1 MIKAK
6 DIYDFIDTFAP
17 FETQMSFDNAGL
29 IIGDENAVSDT
40 VIVTLDV
47 TAEVIQ
53 EAVEH
58 NANIIVSHHPVIF
71 YATKSLAGDSVPF
84 LCARHNM
91 TVISAHT
98 NLDFSKGGVN
108 DTLAELSGVIA
119 DEYSADNCTIIGHLE
134 KPVKCRDFA
143 KSLKHNL
150 DISGLRYTD
159 TGMIQKIAVSCGAG
173 GENIFTAKKYGTDAF
188 ITGEIKH
195 HQIIYANDH
204 HIAVFDL
211 GHFNSENLII
221 PKLVKMLSEQF
232 PDTNFIQSQTFSDKL
247 IYLGES

>member
-1 MIKAK
+1 MVKAK
-6 DIYDFIDTFAP
+6 DIYNFIDSFAP

-40 VIVTLDV
+40 VLVTLDV
-47 TAEVIQ
+47 TADVIR
-53 EAVEH
+53 EAIKN

-71 YATKSLAGDSVPF
+71 HPIKSLASDSVPF
-84 LCARHNM
+84 LCAKYNM

-98 NLDFSKGGVN
+98 NLDIAKGGVN

-119 DEYSADNCTIIGHLE
+119 GENFPDDCMIIGHLR
-134 KPVKCRDFA
+134 KPIPCRDFA
-143 KSLKHNL
+143 KSLKNNL
-150 DISGLRYTD
+150 NISGLRYTD

-173 GENIFTAKKYGTDAF
+173 GDNIFLAKKYGADGF

-195 HQIIYANDH
+195 HEIIYANDH

-221 PKLVKMLSEQF
+221 PKLVKMLSEKF
-232 PDTNFIQSQTFSDKL
+232 PDTDFIQSQTFSDKL

>member
-1 MIKAK
+1 MVKAK
-6 DIYDFIDTFAP
+6 EIYDLIDSFAP

-53 EAVEH
+53 EAIEH

-71 YATKSLAGDSVPF
+71 YPTKSLASDSVPF

-108 DTLAELSGVIA
+108 DSLAELSGVITE
-119 DEYSADNCTIIGHLE
+119 EYSADNSTIIGHLE
-134 KPVKCRDFA
+134 KPVPCRDFA
-143 KSLKHNL
+143 KSLKYNL
-150 DISGLRYTD
+150 NISGLRYTD

-173 GENIFTAKKYGTDAF
+173 GENISVAKKYGADAF

-204 HIAVFDL
+204 NIAVFDL

-221 PKLVKMLSEQF
+221 PKLVKRLSANF
-232 PDTNFIQSQTFSDKL
+232 PDTHFIQSQTFSDKL
-247 IYLGES
+247 IYLGE

>member
-53 EAVEH
+53 EAIEH
-58 NANIIVSHHPVIF
+58 HANIIVSHHPVIF
-71 YATKSLAGDSVPF
+71 YPTKSLASDSVPF

-119 DEYSADNCTIIGHLE
+119 DEYSADGCTIIGHLE
-134 KPVKCRDFA
+134 KPVQCRDFA
-143 KSLKHNL
+143 KSLKNHL
-150 DISGLRYTD
+150 HISGLRYTD

-173 GENIFTAKKYGTDAF
+173 GENISVAKKYGADGF

-204 HIAVFDL
+204 NIAVFDL

-221 PKLVKMLSEQF
+221 PKLVKKLSEHF
-232 PDTNFIQSQTFSDKL
+232 PDTDFIQSQTFSDKL
-247 IYLGES
+247 IYLGE

>member
-1 MIKAK
+1 MVKAK
-6 DIYDFIDTFAP
+6 DIYDFIDSFAP

-40 VIVTLDV
+40 VIVSLDV
-47 TAEVIQ
+47 TADVIK

-71 YATKSLAGDSVPF
+71 RPIKSLASHSIPF
-84 LCARHNM
+84 LCAKYNM

-98 NLDFSKGGVN
+98 NLDIAKDGVN

-119 DEYSADNCTIIGHLE
+119 DEYFTDNCMIIGHLE
-134 KPVKCRDFA
+134 KPVKCCDFA
-143 KSLKHNL
+143 KSLKNNL
-150 DISGLRYTD
+150 NISGLRYTD
-159 TGMIQKIAVSCGAG
+159 TDMIQKIAVSCGAG
-173 GENIFTAKKYGTDAF
+173 GDNIFLASKYGADGF

-195 HQIIYANDH
+195 HEIVFANDH
-204 HIAVFDL
+204 NIAVFDL

-221 PKLVKMLSEQF
+221 PKLVQKLSEKF

-247 IYLGES
+247 IYLGE

>member
-1 MIKAK
+1 MTTAK
-6 DIYDFIDTFAP
+6 DIYNFIDSFAP
-17 FETQMSFDNAGL
+17 FQTQMSFDNAGL
-29 IIGDENAVSDT
+29 IIGSEKAVSDT

-58 NANIIVSHHPVIF
+58 NASIIVSHHPVIF
-71 YATKSLAGDSVPF
+71 YPTKSLASDCVPF

-98 NLDFSKGGVN
+98 NLDFSKDGVN
-108 DTLAELSGVIA
+108 DTLAELSGVIT

-134 KPVKCRDFA
+134 KPVSCKDFA
-143 KSLKHNL
+143 KSLKKNL
-150 DISGLRYTD
+150 NISGLRYTD
-159 TGMIQKIAVSCGAG
+159 TGMIEKIAVSCGAG
-173 GENIFTAKKYGTDAF
+173 GENVFTAKKYGVDGF

-204 HIAVFDL
+204 DIAVFDL

-221 PKLVKMLSEQF
+221 PKLVRKLSEHF
-232 PDTNFIQSQTFSDKL
+232 PETNFIKSQTFSDKL
-247 IYLGES
+247 IYLGDV

>member
-29 IIGDENAVSDT
+29 ITGDENAVSDT

-53 EAVEH
+53 EAIEH

-71 YATKSLAGDSVPF
+71 YPTKSLASDSVPF

-119 DEYSADNCTIIGHLE
+119 DEYSADGCTIIGHLE
-134 KPVKCRDFA
+134 KPVSCRDFA
-143 KSLKHNL
+143 KLLKENL
-150 DISGLRYTD
+150 HISGLRYTD

-173 GENIFTAKKYGTDAF
+173 GENISAAKKYGADGF

-204 HIAVFDL
+204 DIAVFDL

-221 PKLVKMLSEQF
+221 PKLVKKLSEKF

-247 IYLGES
+247 IYLGE

>member
-53 EAVEH
+53 EAIEH
-58 NANIIVSHHPVIF
+58 HANIIVSHHPVIF
-71 YATKSLAGDSVPF
+71 YPTKSLASDSVPF

-119 DEYSADNCTIIGHLE
+119 DEYSADGCTIIGHLE
-134 KPVKCRDFA
+134 KPVQCRDFA
-143 KSLKHNL
+143 KLLKENL
-150 DISGLRYTD
+150 HISGLRYTD

-173 GENIFTAKKYGTDAF
+173 GDNIFLAQKYGADGF

-195 HQIIYANDH
+195 HEIIYANDH

-221 PKLVKMLSEQF
+221 PKLVKKLSEKF

-247 IYLGES
+247 IYLGE